1 MGAVWVGAIL
11 GPLPEPG
18 AEAEDVDG
26 LLAAYHGLPLPLL
39 VSGNMVND
47 ALKYKTNYISQK

>member
-11 GPLPEPG
+11 GILPEPG

-26 LLAAYHGLPLPLL
+26 LFAAYHGLPLPLL
-39 VSGNMVND
+39 ISGNMAND
-47 ALKYKTNYISQK
+47 ALKYKTN